1 MKRSAYAAVLG
12 AAIASNVMLAAITD
26 AQPARSG
33 VVTATFSGIVPVPVG
48 PLVDNRDVG
57 IGGVAGIRYAVA
69 PSSPFAMRLELAGLL
84 PSSHD
89 NGLPNA
95 TPHIINGSSALFGT
109 VGPEFDI
116 PAMSGHFYTTAAA
129 GVAHIWASSSA
140 SNPGTTP
147 EFGPYSTL
155 TKRQATNFAWAA
167 GGGFVTVRSHSGFAG
182 DISLRYYD
190 LGRATYATLYPGG
203 SFPLSSV
210 VTKPYA
216 TIGRHQTTLV
226 APSIGLSWIP

>member
-33 VVTATFSGIVPVPVG
+33 VVTGTFSGIVPVPVG

-57 IGGVAGIRYAVA
+57 IGGVAGIRYAMA

-89 NGLPNA
+89 NGLPNV
-95 TPHIINGSSALFGT
+95 TPHITNGNSAAFLT
-109 VGPEFDI
+109 AGPEFDI
-116 PAMSGHFYTTAAA
+116 PATNGHFYTTAVA
-129 GVAHIWASSSA
+129 GLAHVWAWSSA
-140 SNPGTTP
+140 ASGPTP
-147 EFGPYSTL
+147 DFGPYYTM
-155 TKRQATNFAWAA
+155 TKRQATNFAWGA

-203 SFPLSSV
+203 SFPLGSI
-210 VTKPYA
+210 VTKPNT
-216 TIGRHQTTLV
+216 TIGRHQTTLI
-226 APSIGLSWIP
+226 APSIGVSWLP